1 MIDDHFQAALV
12 IFTIHT
18 CSLASFHTWHNNG
31 GIDGLSDS
39 DADGG
44 HAILMTARRH
54 TTLKTES
61 GALVSDPLQSQAGI
75 EKRAGL
81 QTKEAL

>member
-1 MIDDHFQAALV
+1 M

-18 CSLASFHTWHNNG
+18 CSLASFHNNG
-31 GIDGLSDS
+31 GIDGPSDS

>member
-1 MIDDHFQAALV
+1 M

-18 CSLASFHTWHNNG
+18 CSLASFHTGHHNG
-31 GIDGLSDS
+31 GIDGPSHS

-44 HAILMTARRH
+44 HAILMTASRH

-81 QTKEAL
+81 QIKEAVFFVL